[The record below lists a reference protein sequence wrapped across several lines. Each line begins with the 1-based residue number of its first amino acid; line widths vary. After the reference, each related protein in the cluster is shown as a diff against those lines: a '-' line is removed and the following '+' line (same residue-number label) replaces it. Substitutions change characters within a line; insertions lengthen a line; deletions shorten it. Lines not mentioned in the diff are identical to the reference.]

1 MCVENYIT
9 YEFYFTLVKV
19 IVQNICS
26 FKKAF
31 VFDKGEAHCSRER
44 SYSLIETGHAG
55 FCGFQFSDFSWA
67 AQALGSFLH
76 PPGPRTY
83 RQSVTPI
90 LHSSSRAPV
99 LPGQFCPVFT
109 KGTDNLWIKVL
120 LSIPRRKQTG

>member
-1 MCVENYIT
+1 MCVENYII

-31 VFDKGEAHCSRER
+31 VFDKSEAHSSRER

-55 FCGFQFSDFSWA
+55 FCGFQFSDFSRV

-83 RQSVTPI
+83 R
-90 LHSSSRAPV
+90 
-99 LPGQFCPVFT
+99 
-109 KGTDNLWIKVL
+109 
-120 LSIPRRKQTG
+120 